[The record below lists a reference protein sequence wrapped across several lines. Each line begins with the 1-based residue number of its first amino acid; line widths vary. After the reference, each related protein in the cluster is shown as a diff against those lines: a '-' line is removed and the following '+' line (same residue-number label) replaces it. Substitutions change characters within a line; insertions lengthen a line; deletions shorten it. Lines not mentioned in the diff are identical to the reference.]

1 MVSGK
6 QAGAVVGLAACGT
19 AKTPGETLTV
29 YRKEQ
34 AQEEFGVSSPV
45 VRLVELLLRNGASGV
60 IIAPVGADQDYASA
74 FAALGK
80 KEEVSILV
88 CDSTDAAIHAAMK
101 SAVEE
106 ASTMRR
112 ERIGVV
118 SGGVG
123 EGASALM
130 DRAAALNSERLVLV
144 APEASGET
152 LGGPML
158 AAAVAGAIAGETDPA
173 LPLSGAELVGISDVT
188 EVYSEETIDALV
200 RGGVTVMERSNGV
213 LCVVRGVTTR
223 TKTGGVPD
231 VTWRELGTIRVVDDV
246 VPTVRNAL
254 RARFARSKNTEQVRS
269 AIRSQVILEL
279 ENKLRQEIIT
289 SYDEVVV
296 SALPDK
302 PTVCLVEFSFTV
314 THGLNQIWLSA
325 KITV

>member
-1 MVSGK
+1 MS
-6 QAGAVVGLAACGT
+6 APAC
-19 AKTPGETLTV
+19 
-29 YRKEQ
+29 
-34 AQEEFGVSSPV
+34 
-45 VRLVELLLRNGASGV
+45 
-60 IIAPVGADQDYASA
+60 
-74 FAALGK
+74 
-80 KEEVSILV
+80 
-88 CDSTDAAIHAAMK
+88 M
-101 SAVEE
+101 
-106 ASTMRR
+106 
-112 ERIGVV
+112 
-118 SGGVG
+118 
-123 EGASALM
+123 
-130 DRAAALNSERLVLV
+130 
-144 APEASGET
+144 
-152 LGGPML
+152 ML
-158 AAAVAGAIAGETDPA
+158 ATAVAGAIAGETDPA
-173 LPLSGAELVGISDVT
+173 LPLSGAELLGVSDVT
-188 EVYSEETIDALV
+188 EVYTEETIDALV

-279 ENKLRQEIIT
+279 ENKLRREIIT